1 MKQKLTITVD
11 ADLVPSAKRYAR
23 SRGVSL
29 SSIVEKSL
37 REVAT
42 ERDES
47 FSSRWRGR
55 FQAAERNVPR
65 YDALEGKYLQ

>member
-11 ADLVPSAKRYAR
+11 AELVPSAKRYAR